1 MTRENPLSS
10 GSRPPAEPVTDFDLE
25 RYRLG
30 ELPPKETEALR
41 LRLSADAALKERLRT
56 LELRDAAFAE
66 SHPAERWVPR
76 IADAAGR
83 NPDPVARPKPARRE
97 KPAGG
102 FSRLT
107 GGFWDYRRFFD
118 DRRMRFAFGFAV
130 LVLAA
135 LPVWL
140 RQSPE
145 EKDGTRLK
153 GQSAELKLYRKT
165 DTGAAPLSP
174 DARVKAGDAIQ
185 IRFHP
190 GLYAF
195 AAVFS
200 VDGNGSVTRHWP
212 TRPDGNS
219 RISSLPGFLLPNAF
233 QLDSAP
239 RFERFYLFLSQD
251 SLDLVSLGANLAESS
266 RHEVG
271 WLARNLGKAGQGG
284 QGESGGK
291 AGHGIQVL
299 AFPLLKA
306 P

>member
-1 MTRENPLSS
+1 MKRENPLAS
-10 GSRPPAEPVTDFDLE
+10 GSKPPAEPVTDFDLE

-30 ELPPKETEALR
+30 ELPPKENEAMR
-41 LRLSADAALKERLRT
+41 LRVSADAALRERLRT
-56 LELRDAAFAE
+56 LELGDAAFAK

-83 NPDPVARPKPARRE
+83 NPDPVARPKAAQRE
-97 KPAGG
+97 KPAGL

-107 GGFWDYRRFFD
+107 DRAWDYRRFFD
-118 DRRMRFAFGFAV
+118 DRRMRFAFGFAL

-140 RQSPE
+140 RQPSE

-174 DARVKAGDAIQ
+174 NAQVKAGDAIQ

-200 VDGNGSVTRHWP
+200 VDGNGSVTWHWP

-219 RISSLPGFLLPNAF
+219 RITSLPGFLLPNAF

-251 SLDLVSLGANLAESS
+251 SLDLLSLGTDLAESS
-266 RHEVG
+266 RHEVA
-271 WLARNLGKAGQGG
+271 WLARRLGQGG

-291 AGHGIQVL
+291 AGQGIKVI